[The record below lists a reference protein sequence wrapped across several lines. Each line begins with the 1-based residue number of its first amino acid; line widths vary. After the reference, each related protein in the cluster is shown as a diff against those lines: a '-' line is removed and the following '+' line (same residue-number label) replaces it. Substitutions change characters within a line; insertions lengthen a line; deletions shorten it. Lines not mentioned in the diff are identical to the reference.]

1 MLNRLSGHLKLT
13 VDDQL
18 RAHRSE
24 SLKQVN
30 SPAKVW
36 QRVMNKKKEKS
47 RTY

>member
-13 VDDQL
+13 VDDQF

-24 SLKQVN
+24 SLKYVH
-30 SPAKVW
+30 SPAKVF
-36 QRVMNKKKEKS
+36 QKVMNKKKEKS